1 MTSVRG
7 YLTRNADG
15 NHYLGRY
22 CHYVLFSAFTS
33 LLQYI
38 AGDNQLNGVDHRI
51 LGNLAI
57 SIFRNIL
64 IVSVALLLFIPV
76 ITRRSWSLNAM
87 TDGIVKHNDS
97 ILIAL

>member
-7 YLTRNADG
+7 NLTRDAG
-15 NHYLGRY
+15 ENHYFGRY

-38 AGDNQLNGVDHRI
+38 ASDKQLKGVVRWMF
-51 LGNLAI
+51 GNLAI
-57 SIFRNIL
+57 SSFRNIL
-64 IVSVALLLFIPV
+64 IVSVALLFCIPV
-76 ITRRSWSLNAM
+76 IIRRSWSLNALA
-87 TDGIVKHNDS
+87 DGIVKHNDS